1 MTNPTSPPDVQQL
14 LRATVLG
21 ILDDEALGR
30 IDQVARIEHFQ
41 MPTLLS
47 AAGQHPQYLRL
58 VVEGHIE
65 TVARNANGEE
75 FVFSYITPGG
85 WATWLSC
92 FMEQAPDHDFY
103 SSSSACFIAIPIGA
117 VQSLCERNPKIYP
130 LLIQEIGRRMRLLME
145 WTGQSVLVGPVQR
158 MAKLLHLLARGQ
170 QGTGNSTTLS
180 MTQPP
185 PPRVATRPSMLQVE
199 LLKQIQLLTL
209 RWQAS
214 MRAANVLDQFLDI
227 RVFGV
232 NKRTLVS
239 SWQKTRLPILS
250 IFDRITTGTHRNE
263 AG

>member
-1 MTNPTSPPDVQQL
+1 MTNPTSPPNVQQL

-21 ILDDEALGR
+21 VLDDEALGR
-30 IDQVARIEHFQ
+30 IDQVARIEYFQ

-75 FVFSYITPGG
+75 FVFSYISPGG

-103 SSSSACFIAIPIGA
+103 SSNSACFIAIPIGA

-170 QGTGNSTTLS
+170 QGTGNST
-180 MTQPP
+180 
-185 PPRVATRPSMLQVE
+185 
-199 LLKQIQLLTL
+199 
-209 RWQAS
+209 
-214 MRAANVLDQFLDI
+214 
-227 RVFGV
+227 
-232 NKRTLVS
+232 
-239 SWQKTRLPILS
+239 ILS
-250 IFDRITTGTHRNE
+250 ITQARLARLARCSRQTANKLLNVLEQNKLIT
-263 AG
+263 AGYAQFEIPDLLRLAAFADEVTAEQDS